1 MSKLPFAVSPRLA
14 PKIEL
19 IGSDESGKIEI
30 ERRGYLTS
38 GEKAFVQQIL
48 QQDNSTLALIDLA
61 RTIARSKGYTLQ
73 ESYNYVVQCITG
85 EITDES
91 TRGIVEELGVEFSG
105 QIDQALKSLT
115 AARSRE
121 QIIYAACMLIYRVN
135 ASMDVNDVMELHPDI
150 IDGLAAL
157 YMDEE
162 SKSIARLM
170 DEDQS
175 KDEAPPS
182 VEQIEKK
189 RKGTRSN

>member
-14 PKIEL
+14 PRIEL
-19 IGSDESGKIEI
+19 IGSEESGKVQI

-61 RTIARSKGYTLQ
+61 RTVARTKGYGLQ

-91 TRGIVEELGVEFSG
+91 HRGTIEELGLEFSS
-105 QIDQALKSLT
+105 QIDQTLKGLT
-115 AARSRE
+115 VARSRE
-121 QIIYAACMLIYRVN
+121 SIIYAACMLIHRID

-150 IDGLAAL
+150 IEGLAAL
-157 YMDEE
+157 YSDEE
-162 SKSIARLM
+162 AKSTARLM
-170 DEDQS
+170 DAES
-175 KDEAPPS
+175 SEAEPS

-189 RKGTRSN
+189 QRGTRSK